1 MLARSRNRDTMCLTG
16 AFPAIS
22 AARAGVRGL
31 SRGTAATLLASLLVA
46 TPVTAT
52 AKDLGSEDL
61 GASIALEWQRIAQRT
76 MFVDSQPAT
85 PVPASPLYF
94 GFSSLAMDAAVTSA
108 RGQGTSAS
116 AAAAVAAHDVLV
128 EYFKPSRTKLDADLV
143 TSLSKIPDG
152 RAKRSGIEIGEAAA
166 DTMIASRLNDGRDAA
181 PVYNKAQQAGIWQPP
196 ATGMA
201 VPWLGFVKPL
211 VPRSTV
217 TVDGPDPI
225 GSAAYAADFNE
236 VKRVGSATSSERTA
250 AQTVTANFFSVN
262 PVLQLRVA
270 LLDHLVSHPLS
281 LARTTRLFAALDAS
295 TADALIQAWRLKFD
309 IGYWRP
315 FQAIPAADTDRNDA
329 TTADSSWKPLIDTL
343 LPGTTTPRTTPP
355 YPDYV
360 SGHACVVG
368 AFIETVKPV
377 LGDVSLSVP
386 ALVSSTKRTYP
397 NLSAIKDE
405 AFMARIWLGIHFRD
419 AMEDGYKIG
428 EGTGKKVSSQLS

>member
-1 MLARSRNRDTMCLTG
+1 MLARSGNRDTMFQTG
-16 AFPAIS
+16 AFSAIS
-22 AARAGVRGL
+22 GGRVGVRGL
-31 SRGTAATLLASLLVA
+31 SKSTAAVLLASLLVA

-52 AKDLGSEDL
+52 AKDSDSEDL

-128 EYFKPSRTKLDADLV
+128 EYFPASTAKLDADLA

-152 RAKRSGIEIGEAAA
+152 RAERSGIEIGRAAA
-166 DTMIASRLNDGRDAA
+166 DKMVASRVGDGRNAQVPYTKA
-181 PVYNKAQQAGIWQPP
+181 PAPGIWQPP

-211 VPRSTV
+211 VLPKPVS
-217 TVDGPDPI
+217 VDGPDPI
-225 GSAAYAADFNE
+225 GSAAYATDFNE
-236 VKRVGSATSSERTA
+236 VKRVGSATSTERTA
-250 AQTVTANFFSVN
+250 AQTDTARFFSVN
-262 PVLQLRVA
+262 PVLQLREA
-270 LLDHLVSHPLS
+270 LLDQLASHPLS
-281 LARTTRLFAALDAS
+281 LARTTRLFATLDAA
-295 TADALIQAWRLKFD
+295 TADALIQAWRLKYD

-315 FQAIPAADTDRNDA
+315 FQAIPAADTDGNDA
-329 TTADSSWKPLIDTL
+329 TTADPTWKPLIETPP
-343 LPGTTTPRTTPP
+343 PGTTPP

-360 SGHACVVG
+360 SGHACVVA
-368 AFIETVKPV
+368 AFTATVRPV
-377 LGDVSLSVP
+377 LGDVSLSIP
-386 ALVSSTKRTYP
+386 ALVSNTKRTYP
-397 NLSAIKDE
+397 SLSAIEND

-428 EGTGKKVSSQLS
+428 HETGKQVSSKLA

>member
-1 MLARSRNRDTMCLTG
+1 MLARSRNRDTMFQT
-16 AFPAIS
+16 AASPAIS
-22 AARAGVRGL
+22 ANRVGLRGL
-31 SRGTAATLLASLLVA
+31 AKGSAAVLLASLLVA

-52 AKDLGSEDL
+52 AKDSDSEEL

-76 MFVDSQPAT
+76 MFQDSQPAT

-128 EYFKPSRTKLDADLV
+128 AYFPAFADKLKTDLD
-143 TSLSKIPDG
+143 TSLAKIPDG
-152 RAKRSGIEIGEAAA
+152 RAKRSGMAIGEAAA
-166 DTMIASRLNDGRDAA
+166 DKMIASRLGDGRNSDQHPYIPASTA
-181 PVYNKAQQAGIWQPP
+181 AGIWQPP

-211 VPRSTV
+211 VLPNPVS
-217 TVDGPDPI
+217 VDGPDPV

-236 VKRVGSATSSERTA
+236 VKRLGSETSTERTP
-250 AQTVTANFFSVN
+250 AQTETAKFFGVN
-262 PVLQLRVA
+262 PVLQLREA
-270 LLDHLVSHPLS
+270 LLDHLASHPLS
-281 LARTTRLFAALDAS
+281 LARTTRLFAALDAA
-295 TADALIQAWRLKFD
+295 TADALIQAWRLKHD

-315 FQAIPAADTDRNDA
+315 FQAIPAADTDGNDA
-329 TTADSSWKPLIDTL
+329 TTADPTWKSLMPA
-343 LPGTTTPRTTPP
+343 PA

-368 AFIETVKPV
+368 AFTETVRPV
-377 LGDVSLSVP
+377 LVDVSLSIPV
-386 ALVSSTKRTYP
+386 LVGNTVTNTRRTYP
-397 NLSAIKDE
+397 SLSAIKDD
-405 AFMARIWLGIHFRD
+405 AFMARIWLGFHFRD

-428 EGTGKKVSSQLS
+428 EKTGTQVSRQLS

>member
-1 MLARSRNRDTMCLTG
+1 MLGKSRNRDTMFETG
-16 AFPAIS
+16 ALSAIS
-22 AARAGVRGL
+22 AGRVGIRGL
-31 SRGTAATLLASLLVA
+31 SKGTAAVLLTSLLVA

-52 AKDLGSEDL
+52 AKDKASDSEGL
-61 GASIALEWQRIAQRT
+61 GASIALDWQRIAQRT

-128 EYFKPSRTKLDADLV
+128 EYFSASTDKLNADLA

-152 RAKRSGIEIGEAAA
+152 QAKRTGIEIGGAAA
-166 DTMIASRLNDGRDAA
+166 DKMIASREGDGRNSSHPYTRDPA
-181 PVYNKAQQAGIWQPP
+181 PGIWQPP

-211 VPRSTV
+211 VPRNTV

-236 VKRVGSATSSERTA
+236 VKRVGSATSSERTTD
-250 AQTVTANFFSVN
+250 QTETAKFFAVN
-262 PVLQLRVA
+262 PVLQLRLA
-270 LLDHLVSHPLS
+270 LLDHLVRHPLS
-281 LARTTRLFAALDAS
+281 LAQTTRLFATVDAA
-295 TADALIQAWRLKFD
+295 TADALIQAWRLKYD
-309 IGYWRP
+309 IGFWRP
-315 FQAIPAADTDRNDA
+315 FQAIPAADTDGNDA
-329 TTADSSWKPLIDTL
+329 TTADPTWKPFIET
-343 LPGTTTPRTTPP
+343 LPGTTPP

-368 AFIETVKPV
+368 AFTATVRPV
-377 LGDVSLSVP
+377 LGDVSLSIP
-386 ALVSSTKRTYP
+386 SLVTNRPDRTYP
-397 NLSAIKDE
+397 SLSAIEKD

-419 AMEDGYKIG
+419 AMEDGYRIG
-428 EGTGKKVSSQLS
+428 HETGKQVSSQLG